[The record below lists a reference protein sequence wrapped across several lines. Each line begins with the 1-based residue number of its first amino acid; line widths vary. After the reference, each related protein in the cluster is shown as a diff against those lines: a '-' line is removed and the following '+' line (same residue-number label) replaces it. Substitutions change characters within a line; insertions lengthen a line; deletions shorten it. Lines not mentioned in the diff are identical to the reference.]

1 VSRLVILHASL
12 DRLEIELLAALASR
26 DSWETGLV
34 PWVDAPS
41 TSDEAVPTITAAAP
55 VDMQIESEIRAAEAI
70 LYVVGSF
77 GLGPYQRDVE
87 APLLERVLAERK
99 AAGRP
104 IQFVPVLLS
113 EGRASDLPDWARSY
127 TVANHDRSARST
139 PALWQKI
146 KQRLAAPVDVPNTGA
161 GGAGGDGPAASVRQP
176 PDWYEDVNLIRE
188 QLLEPPRLTVFIGPY
203 SLESRNRRPR
213 GPAAVSRKL
222 LNEIGID
229 SEALMP
235 ILPWPSEAAQW
246 AMFRKTRPNVQAL
259 MRDWFAPLGTDP
271 PDLARSVAELARR
284 WEERYR
290 ERPVQGWHGLLLITT
305 RTDLALESA
314 LTKIAQEDFTRILPT
329 LNESSQTGRRRQM
342 VQHWG
347 ADANWDALPDH
358 LERGP
363 RRARLVDDFP
373 AESASLKDYSM
384 DPGKRIALIKLCGS
398 IDVPESLILT
408 ASDFFANM
416 RNLDSLPREINEI
429 IGASAHLL
437 LGRGFASPLAQ
448 LIRHNVLKEP
458 RGDWPRIWVV
468 DNARDDSDEPDA
480 LCDLEVKLLEGAGP
494 RNYSMEPLKNTRLC
508 WAPEDAFLLRLAAQ
522 L

>member
-1 VSRLVILHASL
+1 L
-12 DRLEIELLAALASR
+12 DKREVEILAALAGR

-41 TSDEAVPTITAAAP
+41 TSDAGVPTLTALAP
-55 VDMQIESEIRAAEAI
+55 VDTQIETEIRNADAI

-77 GLGPYQRDVE
+77 GLGPYQRDIE
-87 APLLERVLAERK
+87 APLVEAVLKERRE
-99 AAGRP
+99 AGRP

-127 TVANHDRSARST
+127 TIVNHDRSARST
-139 PALWQKI
+139 PALWEKI
-146 KQRLAAPVDVPNTGA
+146 KQRLSAPPGDGEPNLAGAVGNRPAAPAHRAPE
-161 GGAGGDGPAASVRQP
+161 
-176 PDWYEDVNLIRE
+176 WHEDVEMIRE
-188 QLLEPPRLTVFIGPY
+188 SLFEPPRLTVFIGPY
-203 SLESRNRRPR
+203 SLESRERNPR
-213 GPAAVSRKL
+213 GPAAVSRHL

-229 SEALMP
+229 PATLMP

-246 AMFRKTRPNVQAL
+246 AMFRQSRPKVQSL
-259 MRDWFAPLGTDP
+259 MRQLFQSLGTNP
-271 PDLARSVAELARR
+271 PELARSVAELARR

-290 ERPVQGWHGLLLITT
+290 DRPAQGWHGLLLITT

-314 LTKIAQEDFTRILPT
+314 LTKIAMEDFTRILPT
-329 LNESSQTGRRRQM
+329 LNDSSQTGKRKQM
-342 VQHWG
+342 VQHWD

-363 RRARLVDDFP
+363 RRRQLVDHFP
-373 AESASLKDYSM
+373 PETTCLKDYSM
-384 DPGKRIALIKLCGS
+384 DPSRRIALIKLCGS
-398 IDVPESLILT
+398 IDIPESLILT

-448 LIRHNVLKEP
+448 LIRHNVLREP
-458 RGDWPRIWVV
+458 RDWPRIWVV
-468 DNARDDSDEPDA
+468 DNARDDSGEADT
-480 LCDLEVKLLEGAGP
+480 LCDLELNLLEGTES
-494 RNYSMEPLKNTRLC
+494 RKQSMEPLKYTRLS
-508 WAPEDAFLLRLAAQ
+508 WAPEDAFLLRLAAS